1 MIYASMSFNFFDHIS
16 RSLLMDSIKFGTSG
30 WRALVAEDFTVQNIR
45 IVSQGIAQYLR
56 QKKIGQQ
63 GILIGYDTR
72 FLGEKF
78 AKVATEVMAAHGIP
92 CLLCDRD
99 TPTPT
104 ISYHVVNRK
113 LAGGMNISAS
123 HNPPEWNGIK
133 FTPDWGGS
141 ALPETTKAIELR
153 ILPLLHGEHIKW
165 STWERTQREG
175 MVRYF
180 DPQPDYLKALEHLVD
195 RDRIRNGRIRVIFDP
210 LFGTTRNY
218 LDEFLREAGAKMAV
232 LHHWRDPYFGGFRP
246 EPTDE
251 TLQELKDTVVREG
264 AHLGLATDGDGSRF
278 GVVDANGTFIQ
289 ANYILAV
296 LLDYLI
302 NSRQWTGAVARSV
315 ATTHLIDAVATH
327 HGLTVHE
334 TPVGFKFIGEL
345 LAKGEIVFGGEE
357 SAGLSIKGHVPE
369 KDGILAGALV
379 AEMVAFTG
387 KTIQALLEDLFNR
400 VGALYSSRQDL
411 QMTESLQEQ
420 VKQIIDHPPSTF
432 AGTKV
437 TQVNKLDGCKLLLS
451 DGGWYLIRPSGTEP
465 IIRCYGEANTTE
477 RLEEIMQAGQEL
489 LKKST
494 IHIAE

>member
-1 MIYASMSFNFFDHIS
+1 MQLNLFDPTSEPI
-16 RSLLMDSIKFGTSG
+16 LMDSIKFGTSG
-30 WRALVAEDFTVQNIR
+30 WRAILAEDFTVQNIR

-56 QKKIGQQ
+56 QQKIGQQ
-63 GILIGYDTR
+63 GILIGYDAR
-72 FLGEKF
+72 FLGEHF
-78 AKVATEVMAAHGIP
+78 AKVVAEVMAAHGIP

-104 ISYHVVNRK
+104 ISYHVIHRK
-113 LAGGMNISAS
+113 LAGGINISAS

-133 FTPDWGGS
+133 FTPDWGGP

-153 ILPLLHGEHIKW
+153 ILPLLDGEHLKW
-165 STWERTQREG
+165 STWEHAQRDG

-195 RDRIRNGRIRVIFDP
+195 RDRIRNGRIRIIFDP

-251 TLQELKDTVVREG
+251 TLQELKATVCREG
-264 AHLGLATDGDGSRF
+264 AHLGLATDGDGDRF
-278 GVVDANGTFIQ
+278 GVVDADGTFIQ
-289 ANYILAV
+289 ANYVLAI

-302 NSRQWTGAVARSV
+302 KSRQWTGAVARSV
-315 ATTHLIDAVATH
+315 ATTHLIDAVAAH
-327 HGLTVHE
+327 HGLTVRE

-387 KTIQALLEDLFNR
+387 KTIQDLLKDLFDR
-400 VGALYSSRQDL
+400 VGVLYASRQDL
-411 QMTESLQEQ
+411 TINESMQEQ
-420 VKQIIDHPPSTF
+420 VKQIIDHPPTTF
-432 AGTKV
+432 ASTEV
-437 TQVNKLDGCKLLLS
+437 TQVNKLDGCKLILS

-465 IIRCYGEANTTE
+465 IVRCYGEANTSA
-477 RLEEIMQAGQEL
+477 RLEEIMLAGRQL
-489 LKKST
+489 LKK
-494 IHIAE
+494 

>member
-1 MIYASMSFNFFDHIS
+1 MQLNLFDPTSEPI
-16 RSLLMDSIKFGTSG
+16 LMDSIKFGTSG
-30 WRALVAEDFTVQNIR
+30 WRAIVAEDFTVQNIR

-56 QKKIGQQ
+56 QQKIGQQ
-63 GILIGYDTR
+63 GILIGYDAR
-72 FLGEKF
+72 FLGEHF
-78 AKVATEVMAAHGIP
+78 AKVVAEVMAAHGIP

-104 ISYHVVNRK
+104 ISYHVINRK
-113 LAGGMNISAS
+113 LAGGINISAC

-133 FTPDWGGS
+133 FTPDWGGP

-153 ILPLLHGEHIKW
+153 ILPLLHGEHLKW
-165 STWERTQREG
+165 SNWERAQSDG

-195 RDRIRNGRIRVIFDP
+195 RDRIRNGRIRIIFDP

-251 TLQELKDTVVREG
+251 TLQELKDTVCREG
-264 AHLGLATDGDGSRF
+264 AHLGLATDGDGDRF
-278 GVVDANGTFIQ
+278 GVVDADGTFIQ
-289 ANYILAV
+289 ANYVLAI

-302 NSRQWTGAVARSV
+302 KSRQWTGAVARSV
-315 ATTHLIDAVATH
+315 ATTHLIDAVAAH

-387 KTIQALLEDLFNR
+387 KTIQDLLKDLFDR
-400 VGALYSSRQDL
+400 VGVLYASRQDL
-411 QMTESLQEQ
+411 TINESMQEQ
-420 VKQIIDHPPSTF
+420 VKQIIDHPPTTF
-432 AGTKV
+432 ASTEV
-437 TQVNKLDGCKLLLS
+437 TQVNKRDGCKLILS

-465 IIRCYGEANTTE
+465 IVRCYGEATTSA
-477 RLEEIMQAGQEL
+477 RLEEIMQAGKEFLQIP
-489 LKKST
+489 K
-494 IHIAE
+494 I

>member
-1 MIYASMSFNFFDHIS
+1 
-16 RSLLMDSIKFGTSG
+16 MDSIKFGTSG
-30 WRALVAEDFTVQNIR
+30 WRAIVAEDFTVQNIR

-56 QKKIGQQ
+56 QQKIGQQ
-63 GILIGYDTR
+63 GILIGYDAR
-72 FLGEKF
+72 FLGERF
-78 AKVATEVMAAHGIP
+78 ARVVAEVMAAHGIP

-104 ISYHVVNRK
+104 ISYHVINRK
-113 LAGGMNISAS
+113 LAGGINISAS

-133 FTPDWGGS
+133 FTPDWGGA

-153 ILPLLHGEHIKW
+153 ILPLLHDAEYIKW
-165 STWERTQREG
+165 STWECAQRDG
-175 MVRYF
+175 MIRYF
-180 DPQPDYLKALEHLVD
+180 DPQPDYLKSLEHHVD
-195 RDRIRNGRIRVIFDP
+195 RDRIRNGRIRIIFDP

-264 AHLGLATDGDGSRF
+264 AHLGLATDGDGGRF
-278 GVVDANGTFIQ
+278 GVVDADGTFIQ

-302 NSRQWTGAVARSV
+302 KSRQWTGAVARSV
-315 ATTHLIDAVATH
+315 ATTHLIDAVAAH
-327 HGLTVHE
+327 HGLTVYE

-400 VGALYSSRQDL
+400 VGVLYSSRQDL
-411 QMTESLQEQ
+411 TIDESMQEQ
-420 VKQIIDHPPSTF
+420 VKQIIDHPPTTF
-432 AGTKV
+432 AGTEV

-465 IIRCYGEANTTE
+465 IVRCYGEANTPE
-477 RLEEIMQAGQEL
+477 RLKEIMQAGREL
-489 LKKST
+489 LEK
-494 IHIAE
+494 

>member
-1 MIYASMSFNFFDHIS
+1 
-16 RSLLMDSIKFGTSG
+16 MDSIKFGTSG
-30 WRALVAEDFTVQNIR
+30 WRARVAEDFTVQNIR

-56 QKKIGQQ
+56 QQKIGQQ

-123 HNPPEWNGIK
+123 HNSPEWNGIK

-153 ILPLLHGEHIKW
+153 ILPLLHGERIKW
-165 STWERTQREG
+165 STWERAQRDG

-180 DPQPDYLKALEHLVD
+180 DPQPDYLKVLERHVD

-278 GVVDANGTFIQ
+278 GVVDANGHFIQ

-315 ATTHLIDAVATH
+315 ATTHLIDAVAAH

-432 AGTKV
+432 AGTEV

-451 DGGWYLIRPSGTEP
+451 DGGWYLVRPSGTEP
-465 IIRCYGEANTTE
+465 IIRCYGEANTTD

-494 IHIAE
+494 MHISK

>member
-1 MIYASMSFNFFDHIS
+1 
-16 RSLLMDSIKFGTSG
+16 MDSIKFGTSG

-432 AGTKV
+432 AGTEV

>member
-1 MIYASMSFNFFDHIS
+1 MQLNLFDPTSEPI
-16 RSLLMDSIKFGTSG
+16 LMDSIKFGTSG
-30 WRALVAEDFTVQNIR
+30 WRAILAEDFTVKNIR

-56 QKKIGQQ
+56 QQKIGQQ
-63 GILIGYDTR
+63 GILIGYDAR
-72 FLGEKF
+72 FLGEHF
-78 AKVATEVMAAHGIP
+78 AKVVAEVMAAHGIP

-104 ISYHVVNRK
+104 ISYHVIHRK
-113 LAGGMNISAS
+113 LAGGINISAS

-133 FTPDWGGS
+133 FTPDWGGP

-153 ILPLLHGEHIKW
+153 ILPLLDGEHLKW
-165 STWERTQREG
+165 STWEHAQRDG

-195 RDRIRNGRIRVIFDP
+195 RDRIRNGRIRIIFDP

-251 TLQELKDTVVREG
+251 TLQELKDTVCREG
-264 AHLGLATDGDGSRF
+264 AHLGLATDGDGDRF
-278 GVVDANGTFIQ
+278 GVVDADGTFIQ
-289 ANYILAV
+289 ANYVLAI

-302 NSRQWTGAVARSV
+302 KSRQWTGAVARSV
-315 ATTHLIDAVATH
+315 ATTHLIDAVAAH
-327 HGLTVHE
+327 HGLTVRE

-387 KTIQALLEDLFNR
+387 KTIQDLLKDLFDR
-400 VGALYSSRQDL
+400 VGVLYASRQDL
-411 QMTESLQEQ
+411 TINESMQEQ
-420 VKQIIDHPPSTF
+420 VKQIIDHPPTTF
-432 AGTKV
+432 ASTEV
-437 TQVNKLDGCKLLLS
+437 TQVNKLDGCKLILS

-465 IIRCYGEANTTE
+465 IVRCYGEATTSA
-477 RLEEIMQAGQEL
+477 RLEEIMQAGKEFLQIP
-489 LKKST
+489 K
-494 IHIAE
+494 I

>member
-1 MIYASMSFNFFDHIS
+1 
-16 RSLLMDSIKFGTSG
+16 MDSIKFGTSG

-56 QKKIGQQ
+56 QQKIGQQ
-63 GILIGYDTR
+63 GILIGYDAR
-72 FLGEKF
+72 FLGEQF
-78 AKVATEVMAAHGIP
+78 AKVVAGVMAAHGIT

-104 ISYHVVNRK
+104 ISYHVINRK
-113 LAGGMNISAS
+113 LAGGINVSAS

-133 FTPDWGGS
+133 FTPDWGGP

-165 STWERTQREG
+165 STWEHAQRDG
-175 MVRYF
+175 MIRNF
-180 DPQPDYLKALEHLVD
+180 DPQPDYLKALEHHVD
-195 RDRIRNGRIRVIFDP
+195 CDRIRNGRIRIIFDP

-218 LDEFLREAGAKMAV
+218 LDEFLREAGAKMAI

-251 TLQELKDTVVREG
+251 TLQELKDAVVREG
-264 AHLGLATDGDGSRF
+264 AHLGLATDGDGDRF
-278 GVVDANGTFIQ
+278 GVVDADGTFIQ

-302 NSRQWTGAVARSV
+302 KSRQWTGAVARSV

-379 AEMVAFTG
+379 AEMVSFTG
-387 KTIQALLEDLFNR
+387 KTIQDLLKDLFER
-400 VGALYSSRQDL
+400 VGVLYSSRQDL
-411 QMTESLQEQ
+411 TVSGHMEEHIKQ
-420 VKQIIDHPPSTF
+420 VLDHPSTIF
-432 AGTKV
+432 AGTEA
-437 TQVNKLDGCKLLLS
+437 TQVNKLDGCKWILP
-451 DGGWYLIRPSGTEP
+451 DGGWYLIRASGTEP
-465 IIRCYGEANTTE
+465 VIRCYGEAHTPNQ
-477 RLEEIMQAGQEL
+477 LEKIMQAGREL
-489 LKKST
+489 FERD
-494 IHIAE
+494 IAGGHGAHPR

>member
-1 MIYASMSFNFFDHIS
+1 
-16 RSLLMDSIKFGTSG
+16 MDSIKFGTSG
-30 WRALVAEDFTVQNIR
+30 WRARVAEDFTVQNIR

-56 QKKIGQQ
+56 QQKIGQQ

-123 HNPPEWNGIK
+123 HNSPEWNGIK

-153 ILPLLHGEHIKW
+153 ILPLLHGERIKW
-165 STWERTQREG
+165 STWERAQRDG

-180 DPQPDYLKALEHLVD
+180 DPQPDYLKVLERHVD

-278 GVVDANGTFIQ
+278 GVVDANGHFIQ

-315 ATTHLIDAVATH
+315 ATTHLIDAVAAH

-432 AGTKV
+432 AGTEV

-451 DGGWYLIRPSGTEP
+451 DGGWYLVRPSGTEP
-465 IIRCYGEANTTE
+465 IIRCYGEANTTD

-494 IHIAE
+494 MHISE